1 LRARCLA
8 ALLLAL
14 AVVSFVAA
22 ANAAPVA
29 NFSAYRL
36 SGGAEPTVLL
46 DASAS
51 TDPDGRIVSYQW
63 VFGDGTSGSGI
74 EAEHT
79 FPSVDRYSVRLM
91 TIDDGGSWH
100 MITRTIDVSALPSR
114 ESGSVSVDS
123 ARQDATALVATSDVP
138 TGTGVGQRAPDFAL
152 PDLEGSTVHLSDFR
166 GEVILLEFW
175 KSTCPTCQTSAAR
188 LEALRRQ
195 YETEG
200 LVIILLDLG
209 ESASTV
215 ARYMTSYG
223 YGGFVVVLESRGFFS
238 PIAEM
243 YNISGTPRLV
253 LIDRSGVIRHNGSA
267 SALSDEL
274 VLDWL

>member
-1 LRARCLA
+1 MLFAI
-8 ALLLAL
+8 
-14 AVVSFVAA
+14 AVVCFVAT
-22 ANAAPVA
+22 ANTTPVA
-29 NFSAYRL
+29 SFSAYRL
-36 SGGAEPTVLL
+36 LGGAESTVLL

-51 TDPDGRIVSYQW
+51 TDSDGRIVSYQW

-79 FPSVDRYSVRLM
+79 FPRVDRYNVRLL
-91 TIDDGGSWH
+91 TSDDGGSWH

-114 ESGSVSVDS
+114 ESGSVPVDS
-123 ARQDATALVATSDVP
+123 AGQEATAFVATSDVP
-138 TGTGVGQRAPDFAL
+138 IGTGVGQRAPDFAL
-152 PDLEGSTVHLSDFR
+152 PDLEGSIVHLSNFR

-175 KSTCPTCQTSAAR
+175 KSTCPACQTSAVR

-200 LVIILLDLG
+200 MVIILLDLG

-223 YGGFVVVLESRGFFS
+223 YGGFVVVLESRGFSS

-253 LIDRSGVIRHNGSA
+253 LVDRSGVIRYNGSA
-267 SALSDEL
+267 SALSHEL

>member
-1 LRARCLA
+1 MRAKRFA
-8 ALLLAL
+8 TLLLAFAAASF
-14 AVVSFVAA
+14 AVV
-22 ANAAPVA
+22 ANTTPVA
-29 NFSAYRL
+29 SFTAYRL
-36 SGGAEPTVLL
+36 PDAAGAAVLL

-51 TDPDGRIVSYQW
+51 TDPDGQIVSYRW

-79 FPSVDRYSVRLM
+79 FPNVDRYDVRLV

-100 MITRTIDVSALPSR
+100 MITQTINVSVLPSW
-114 ESGSVSVDS
+114 ESGSVPASPTP
-123 ARQDATALVATSDVP
+123 QEATAPAATSDVP
-138 TGTGVGQRAPDFAL
+138 IGTGVGQRAPDFAL
-152 PDLEGSTVHLSDFR
+152 PDLEGSTVYLSDFR
-166 GEVILLEFW
+166 GKVILLEFW
-175 KSTCPTCQTSAAR
+175 RSTCPACQTSAVQ
-188 LEALRRQ
+188 LEALRKQ

-243 YNISGTPRLV
+243 YNLSGTPRLV

-267 SALSDEL
+267 SALSEEL